1 MACGLGTILLC
12 GSDVRLF
19 SRHEGN
25 RILFRAD
32 DFCVLTYRL
41 VGEKKALIK
50 VVLSGLGYMLAMGL
64 AYLVSN
70 PLLIY
75 SGISQKYFE
84 VLSEQFNVLSSG
96 YGVVYEVGLI
106 SSWPSVLEY
115 YGHWV
120 FLLSILGVCIW
131 GVIRGPNR
139 LLQTIIITW
148 MIPISILVFGFIHF
162 KYQYWLPVILPMFST
177 LAVILPDKI
186 EVRGLFTMKNNDSW
200 AKRLLAGLVLSV
212 VAVQFTSYVY
222 SDAVWFNQRV
232 HAAENSYA
240 ILFYNQALEA
250 LEPLPSGSYYVY
262 HDVRMYVPETD
273 GWVTEAIFELLDY
286 DYLQQ
291 RNFDVVM
298 LMQQRINDYLNP
310 EVVGIDSEAF
320 TRSQVFYKDANNG
333 NLKGYHLVFRND
345 FGLIFVKDELYEA
358 NYVPPQ
364 KSVSHKYNQLVTSD
378 RLSLQ
383 QSQ

>member
-1 MACGLGTILLC
+1 
-12 GSDVRLF
+12 
-19 SRHEGN
+19 
-25 RILFRAD
+25 
-32 DFCVLTYRL
+32 
-41 VGEKKALIK
+41 
-50 VVLSGLGYMLAMGL
+50 
-64 AYLVSN
+64 
-70 PLLIY
+70 
-75 SGISQKYFE
+75 

-106 SSWPSVLEY
+106 SSWPSVLEC

-139 LLQTIIITW
+139 LLQTIIVTW
-148 MIPISILVFGFIHF
+148 MIPISILVFGLIHF

-200 AKRLLAGLVLSV
+200 AKRLLAGLVLSA

-232 HAAENSYA
+232 HAAENSSA
-240 ILFYNQALEA
+240 ILFYDQALEA

-273 GWVTEAIFELLDY
+273 GWVTEAIFEPLDY
-286 DYLQQ
+286 DYFQQ
-291 RNFDVVM
+291 RNFDFVM

-320 TRSQVFYKDANNG
+320 ARSQVFYKDANNG
-333 NLKGYHLVFRND
+333 NLEGYHLVFRND

-358 NYVPPQ
+358 NYVPP
-364 KSVSHKYNQLVTSD
+364 K
-378 RLSLQ
+378 
-383 QSQ
+383 